1 MNWIINNA
9 EWIFSGIGVSIL
21 GIILGFFIKKNKEN
35 KNQNITSG
43 KNCTNIQG
51 GKDVNVNIGGKF
63 DE

>member
-1 MNWIINNA
+1 MNWIISNA

-35 KNQNITSG
+35 KTQNITSG
-43 KNCTNIQG
+43 KNSTNIQG
-51 GKDVNVNIGGKF
+51 GKNVNVNIGGKI